1 MNDAS
6 RGDANT
12 SDIKTSDITDWRS
25 GKGHRN
31 ENFPVAS
38 FLIHPRHRGA
48 ILAFYNFV
56 RTADDIADHAALAPQ
71 EKLDL
76 LDRLNAGLAGEND
89 DDAVAVRLRDALA
102 ERGLSPRH
110 AQDLLAAFKLDVTK
124 LRYRDWDDL
133 IGYCSLSAMPVGRFV
148 LDVHGESSSTWPAND
163 ALCAA
168 LQIINHLQDCKDDYR
183 DLDRVYVPLDLLAA
197 QGTGVE
203 ALDEP
208 RASPA
213 LLAALHNLAERS
225 ERLLCDSDVFP
236 LLINDR
242 RLALEVSVINTLA
255 HRLTRLLTARDPLS
269 ERVQLA
275 MPAVAGLTL
284 LGMFRGA
291 SRRLG
296 RRFTATTQKPR
307 GA

>member
-6 RGDANT
+6 IGDAKN
-12 SDIKTSDITDWRS
+12 WRS
-25 GKGHRN
+25 GKGHRD

-38 FLIHPRHRGA
+38 WLIHPRHRKV

-56 RTADDIADHAALAPQ
+56 RTADDIADHATLTAPD
-71 EKLDL
+71 KLGL
-76 LDRLNAGLAGEND
+76 LDRLEAGLTGAND
-89 DDAVAVRLRDALA
+89 EDTVAVHLRAALA
-102 ERGLSPRH
+102 EHSLSPKH

-148 LDVHGESSSTWPAND
+148 LDVHGESRGTWPAND

-183 DLDRVYVPLDLLAA
+183 NLDRVYVPLDMLAA
-197 QGTGVE
+197 CGIGVE
-203 ALDEP
+203 ALGEP
-208 RASPA
+208 QASPA
-213 LLAALHNLAERS
+213 LLAGLRSLAERT
-225 ERLLCDSDVFP
+225 ERLLGDSDVFP
-236 LLINDR
+236 LLINDW
-242 RLALEVSVINTLA
+242 RLSLEVSVINTLA
-255 HRLTRLLTARDPLS
+255 HRLTRILMTRDPLS
-269 ERVQLA
+269 EHVHLSV
-275 MPAVAGLTL
+275 PAVVGLTMTGIL
-284 LGMFRGA
+284 SGA

-296 RRFTATTQKPR
+296 RRFSAASQKPR